1 MKCVNGKGE
10 VIFSIEAEGVITRLG
25 PDSGP
30 LDRAAHPI
38 QSVVESSEEIITAV
52 KDPNRGQDKKTQQWT
67 RTPAVKRT

>member
-52 KDPNRGQDKKTQQWT
+52 KDPNRGQDKKTQHWT
-67 RTPAVKRT
+67 RAHPV